1 MELTKIKEYLGQD
14 WQAVENLMKESLSS
28 DNPYINAIY
37 GYMLSNSGK
46 GMRPL
51 LCLLSA
57 RLCLRQIKSA
67 FTSCSASS
75 AIGASVVSETGAMD
89 LAGLE
94 LMPKAVHACA
104 AAVEILHNGTLMHDD
119 VADGSTLRRGKRTVN
134 SLFGNAASVLSGD
147 YWFSKSFLL
156 VYHNCGPKIL
166 ELFADAIIQLST
178 GELIQL
184 DKASKLDTTFQDY
197 RRIIEGKTASLFSTA
212 IVGGALCALHPYKNS
227 KTSENGGI
235 SCSRADEHK
244 VNALRKYALNL
255 GLAFQ
260 MRDDIFDYTPSIDS
274 GKPAGQDLLE
284 HKITLPLIC
293 AMRNGGKGIL
303 SAVEKI
309 APSNPE
315 NEKYIAEV
323 LDFVK
328 RWSGVSLAQMVLDEY
343 IENGISALGEFT
355 DCPEKQILI
364 DFARF
369 VGQRRV

>member
-1 MELTKIKEYLGQD
+1 MELTEIKEHLGQD
-14 WQAVENLMKESLSS
+14 WQAVETLMKESLSS
-28 DNPYINAIY
+28 DNPYINAIN

-57 RLCLRQIKSA
+57 KLCLNQMAS
-67 FTSCSASS
+67 FTCKAASGS
-75 AIGASVVSETGAMD
+75 TVTGQGHIASDM
-89 LAGLE
+89 
-94 LMPKAVHACA
+94 MPKSVHACA

-119 VADGSTLRRGKRTVN
+119 VADGSGLRRGKPTVN

-156 VYHNCGPKIL
+156 VYRNCGPNIL
-166 ELFADAIIQLST
+166 ELFADAIINLST

-184 DKASKLDTTFQDY
+184 DKASKLDTTFKDY
-197 RRIIEGKTASLFSTA
+197 CRIIEGKTASLFSTA
-212 IVGGALCALHPYKNS
+212 IVGGTLCALASSAPCRS
-227 KTSENGGI
+227 G
-235 SCSRADEHK
+235 EHI

-260 MRDDIFDYTPSIDS
+260 MRDDIFDYTPDIDS

-293 AMRNGGKGIL
+293 AMRNGGKEIL

-315 NEKYIAEV
+315 NEQCIAQV

-328 RWSGVSLAQMVLDEY
+328 RYSGVPVAQMILDEY
-343 IENGISALGEFT
+343 IEKGIAALEEFA
-355 DCPEKQILI
+355 DCPEKRILV

-369 VGQRRV
+369 VGKRRV

>member
-1 MELTKIKEYLGQD
+1 MELNTIKEHLGQD
-14 WQAVENLMKESLSS
+14 WNAVELLMKESLSS
-28 DNPYINAIY
+28 DNPYINAIN

-46 GMRPL
+46 RMRPL

-57 RLCLRQIKSA
+57 KLCLNQVTS
-67 FTSCSASS
+67 FTGNAGSKN
-75 AIGASVVSETGAMD
+75 TGLD
-89 LAGLE
+89 SDHTAGL
-94 LMPKAVHACA
+94 MPRSVHACA

-119 VADGSTLRRGKRTVN
+119 VADGSGLRRGKPSVN
-134 SLFGNAASVLSGD
+134 SIFGNAASVLSGD

-156 VYHNCGPKIL
+156 VYRNCGPDIL
-166 ELFADAIIQLST
+166 ELFADAIINLST

-184 DKASKLDTTFQDY
+184 DKASKLDTTFKEY
-197 RRIIEGKTASLFSTA
+197 CRIIEGKTASLFSTA
-212 IVGGALCALHPYKNS
+212 IVGGALCALAS
-227 KTSENGGI
+227 TTLGRSG
-235 SCSRADEHK
+235 EHM

-260 MRDDIFDYTPSIDS
+260 MRDDIFDYTPDIDS

-293 AMRNGGKGIL
+293 AMRNGGKEIL

-315 NEKYIAEV
+315 NEQHIAQV

-328 RWSGVSLAQMVLDEY
+328 KWSGVPVAQMVLDEY
-343 IENGISALGEFT
+343 IEKGISALEEFT
-355 DCPEKQILI
+355 DCPEKRLLVE
-364 DFARF
+364 FARF
-369 VGQRRV
+369 VGKRRV